1 MKIID
6 SFNFVNFYN
15 KIKNQ
20 SMPLSTAY
28 RLSKLYNQL
37 ADDAKFYS
45 EKLRETIQK
54 YAELD
59 ENGNIVYTED
69 GSNIKLKKDLVEECN
84 KELDNL
90 NNLDSTVSFDAISI
104 DMLNTISV
112 APSDI
117 DNIMGFFE

>member
-20 SMPLSTAY
+20 SMPISTAY

-45 EKLRETIQK
+45 EKLRETVQK

-69 GSNIKLKKDLVEECN
+69 GSNIKLKKDSVEECN